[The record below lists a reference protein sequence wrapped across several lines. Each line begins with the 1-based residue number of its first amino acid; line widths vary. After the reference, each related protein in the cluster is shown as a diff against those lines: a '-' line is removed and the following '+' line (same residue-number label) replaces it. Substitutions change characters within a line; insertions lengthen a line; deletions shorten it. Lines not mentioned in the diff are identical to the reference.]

1 MGLCSVI
8 KSLDKSLS
16 VFKKGPD
23 YIDPLW
29 LSKAAK
35 TNCYNLDFYTMTH
48 SEIRNLYKLVTQKS
62 NITLIEGNKGLFDGI
77 SLDGSDSNAA
87 LAKMLK
93 SEVILVIDCGGMTRG
108 IAPLLAGY
116 KSFDNKIKYVSK
128 SSIDKKIV
136 PSFLIEKSLNSEDLV
151 ITREML
157 HEKLNDI
164 SSLFLEGLIIRT
176 LPNSKQKLS
185 QNYMQITPPF
195 FTIEAMQYI
204 RDIGVKHLLVDVP
217 SVDRLFDDG
226 HLSCH
231 NIFWN
236 TKEKKY
242 NSSTK
247 NYTITEMIY
256 VDNKIADGLYL
267 LNLQIPSFVSD
278 AAPSRPI
285 IFKFYDI

>member
-1 MGLCSVI
+1 MNVEYKI
-8 KSLDKSLS
+8 KNKSYLINFSEFNDLSIPINFNGQQPNTYNVEIASSRPYKDDSFIGDTRKGGPCNFETYKITPHCNGTHTECIGHITNQRISIKDSLDDVFFKS
-16 VFKKGPD
+16 
-23 YIDPLW
+23 
-29 LSKAAK
+29 
-35 TNCYNLDFYTMTH
+35 
-48 SEIRNLYKLVTQKS
+48 
-62 NITLIEGNKGLFDGI
+62 TLISVTPTKNKESYI
-77 SLDGSDSNAA
+77 
-87 LAKMLK
+87 
-93 SEVILVIDCGGMTRG
+93 
-108 IAPLLAGY
+108 P
-116 KSFDNKIKYVSK
+116 
-128 SSIDKKIV
+128 
-136 PSFLIEKSLNSEDLV
+136 SLNSEDLV

-226 HLSCH
+226 YLSCH

-256 VDNKIADGLYL
+256 VDNKIEDGLYL

>member
-1 MGLCSVI
+1 MNVEYKI
-8 KSLDKSLS
+8 KNKSYLINFSEFNDLSIPINFNGQQPNTYNVEIASSSPYKDDNFIGDTRKGGPCNFETYKITPHCNGTHTECIGHITNQRISIKDSLDDVFFKS
-16 VFKKGPD
+16 
-23 YIDPLW
+23 
-29 LSKAAK
+29 
-35 TNCYNLDFYTMTH
+35 
-48 SEIRNLYKLVTQKS
+48 
-62 NITLIEGNKGLFDGI
+62 TLISVTPTKNKESYI
-77 SLDGSDSNAA
+77 
-87 LAKMLK
+87 
-93 SEVILVIDCGGMTRG
+93 
-108 IAPLLAGY
+108 P
-116 KSFDNKIKYVSK
+116 
-128 SSIDKKIV
+128 
-136 PSFLIEKSLNSEDLV
+136 SLNSDDLV
-151 ITREML
+151 ITRQML

-164 SSLFLEGLIIRT
+164 SNLFLEGLIIRT

-242 NSSTK
+242 NSATK

-256 VDNKIADGLYL
+256 VDNKIEDGLYL

>member
-1 MGLCSVI
+1 MNVEYKI
-8 KSLDKSLS
+8 KNKSYLINFSEFNDLSIPINFNGQQPNTYNVEIASSSPYKDDNFIGDTRKGGPCNFETYKITPHCNGTHTECIGHITNQRISIKDSLDDVFFKS
-16 VFKKGPD
+16 
-23 YIDPLW
+23 
-29 LSKAAK
+29 
-35 TNCYNLDFYTMTH
+35 
-48 SEIRNLYKLVTQKS
+48 
-62 NITLIEGNKGLFDGI
+62 TLISVTPTKNKESYI
-77 SLDGSDSNAA
+77 PN
-87 LAKMLK
+87 
-93 SEVILVIDCGGMTRG
+93 
-108 IAPLLAGY
+108 
-116 KSFDNKIKYVSK
+116 
-128 SSIDKKIV
+128 
-136 PSFLIEKSLNSEDLV
+136 LNSDDLV
-151 ITREML
+151 ITRQML

-176 LPNSKQKLS
+176 RPNSTKKMS
-185 QNYMQITPPF
+185 QDYMESTPPF

-204 RDIGVKHLLVDVP
+204 RDRGVKHLLVDVP

-256 VDNKIADGLYL
+256 VDNKIEDGLYL

>member
-1 MGLCSVI
+1 
-8 KSLDKSLS
+8 
-16 VFKKGPD
+16 
-23 YIDPLW
+23 
-29 LSKAAK
+29 
-35 TNCYNLDFYTMTH
+35 
-48 SEIRNLYKLVTQKS
+48 
-62 NITLIEGNKGLFDGI
+62 
-77 SLDGSDSNAA
+77 
-87 LAKMLK
+87 
-93 SEVILVIDCGGMTRG
+93 
-108 IAPLLAGY
+108 
-116 KSFDNKIKYVSK
+116 
-128 SSIDKKIV
+128 
-136 PSFLIEKSLNSEDLV
+136 
-151 ITREML
+151 ML

-247 NYTITEMIY
+247 NYTITEMISGSGGGQSHFAVAGGANPNAFSESSNY
-256 VDNKIADGLYL
+256 ITEILKKG
-267 LNLQIPSFVSD
+267 
-278 AAPSRPI
+278 
-285 IFKFYDI
+285 